1 MKNTLYI
8 LLYIFHHP
16 HADQEIT
23 LTNVY
28 DETTTISLSDLF
40 EIETNSHFLDLVSYV
55 EEVYIHEPYRVA
67 YLMENIFDI
76 YTVMYPF
83 VDDLNQ
89 IDPEDMVE
97 AIGQLME
104 NGDPLVIDNQV
115 VQDIYQ
121 YCL

>member
-1 MKNTLYI
+1 
-8 LLYIFHHP
+8 
-16 HADQEIT
+16 
-23 LTNVY
+23 
-28 DETTTISLSDLF
+28 
-40 EIETNSHFLDLVSYV
+40 
-55 EEVYIHEPYRVA
+55 
-67 YLMENIFDI
+67 MENIFDI

-104 NGDPLVIDNQV
+104 SGDPLAIDNQV

-121 YCL
+121 YWFYEYMQNFASFE

>member
-1 MKNTLYI
+1 
-8 LLYIFHHP
+8 
-16 HADQEIT
+16 
-23 LTNVY
+23 
-28 DETTTISLSDLF
+28 
-40 EIETNSHFLDLVSYV
+40 
-55 EEVYIHEPYRVA
+55 
-67 YLMENIFDI
+67 MENIYDI

-104 NGDPLVIDNQV
+104 NGDPLAIDNQV

-121 YCL
+121 YWFYEYMQNFASFE

>member
-1 MKNTLYI
+1 
-8 LLYIFHHP
+8 
-16 HADQEIT
+16 
-23 LTNVY
+23 
-28 DETTTISLSDLF
+28 
-40 EIETNSHFLDLVSYV
+40 V

-67 YLMENIFDI
+67 YLMENIYDI

-104 NGDPLVIDNQV
+104 NGDPLAIDNQV

-121 YCL
+121 YWFYEYMQNFASFE